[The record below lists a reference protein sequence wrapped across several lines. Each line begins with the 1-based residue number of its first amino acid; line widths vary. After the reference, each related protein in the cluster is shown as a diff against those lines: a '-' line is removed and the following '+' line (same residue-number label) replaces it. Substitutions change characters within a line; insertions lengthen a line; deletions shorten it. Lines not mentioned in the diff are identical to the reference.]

1 MPGKIYPKISSNTE
15 SILREVERMQKHLL
29 VKKDKTTYLCVE
41 IEERGKTRKIL
52 LARVH
57 GWRAELA
64 YKFFNFTA
72 NGWNDDVARAFLG
85 LNVLRIAEDEWTA
98 RKYIN
103 AVREMKKLDLHFWV
117 DKFLK
122 ERDRADRAWK
132 VFYEK

>member
-1 MPGKIYPKISSNTE
+1 
-15 SILREVERMQKHLL
+15 MQKHLL

-122 ERDRADRAWK
+122 ERDRADRAWR